1 MLIYVTIIVN
11 DKEAMN
17 LIGVRE
23 EKELEG
29 EEGKEGCKYGTHIEN
44 SQKINVRIKRNTHI

>member
-29 EEGKEGCKYGTHIEN
+29 GEGKEGCKYGTHIEN